1 MHIPCVGRYQYVQ
14 RAVTTFF
21 AMQTKDDRLLESVS
35 NIYEAIPK
43 ADICVHYSIK
53 WNYSGSEE
61 HAMDLLNRF
70 LEELS
75 QLKGAKS
82 VLLLSGGGKKKKLDT
97 IKVIPDPSCSCV
109 PLRQKPSAGRIKGDL
124 QLCTM

>member
-1 MHIPCVGRYQYVQ
+1 MGKSLAVKWILQFKLSDQ
-14 RAVTTFF
+14 RNAVTTFF

-35 NIYEAIPK
+35 NIYEAIPN

-61 HAMDLLNRF
+61 HAMDLLNKF

-97 IKVIPDPSCSCV
+97 IKVTPAPRGPPALYKKSH
-109 PLRQKPSAGRIKGDL
+109 L
-124 QLCTM
+124 